1 MGLGVSGQKQ
11 QREIAGTAFFISL
24 LAATSLIILFSTAL
38 AGTETGEFCP
48 DCPDWT
54 NLDGWYAQKESYENS
69 MLSPSPAVFQNML
82 NSQAQAKSNPI
93 EETSA
98 DYPVASILT
107 RANLIESDRV
117 VLDVRS
123 IQEYQEGHIPGARN
137 LYWKDLQKDGVLD
150 PILAQ
155 EALGQAGIIASDRLL
170 IYGDSSDHGAPF
182 VFWALSYLGHE
193 DISLLDGGID
203 AALNAGLDLS
213 ANAPSIAPT
222 NYTSHVVPGLLVT
235 PESLDD
241 MLGLSDVSILDA
253 RDFSE
258 YGKNRITNEAM
269 PLSLDRIY
277 KDSGIKDASILEDL
291 FGSRLDES
299 GTAVVYGTPE
309 AYSLFFS
316 LRLMGYNATLLEGDW
331 WKETRWAVSNVK

>member
-1 MGLGVSGQKQ
+1 
-11 QREIAGTAFFISL
+11 
-24 LAATSLIILFSTAL
+24 
-38 AGTETGEFCP
+38 
-48 DCPDWT
+48 
-54 NLDGWYAQKESYENS
+54 
-69 MLSPSPAVFQNML
+69 
-82 NSQAQAKSNPI
+82 
-93 EETSA
+93 
-98 DYPVASILT
+98 
-107 RANLIESDRV
+107 
-117 VLDVRS
+117 
-123 IQEYQEGHIPGARN
+123 
-137 LYWKDLQKDGVLD
+137 
-150 PILAQ
+150 
-155 EALGQAGIIASDRLL
+155 
-170 IYGDSSDHGAPF
+170 
-182 VFWALSYLGHE
+182 
-193 DISLLDGGID
+193 
-203 AALNAGLDLS
+203 LDLS

>member
-11 QREIAGTAFFISL
+11 QRETAGSAFFISL
-24 LAATSLIILFSTAL
+24 LAATSLIILFGTAL

-54 NLDGWYAQKESYENS
+54 NLDGWYAQKESYDNS
-69 MLSPSPAVFQNML
+69 MLSPSPSVFQNMP
-82 NSQAQAKSNPI
+82 NSHGQAASNPI
-93 EETSA
+93 EERTD
-98 DYPVASILT
+98 DYPAASILT

-155 EALGQAGIIASDRLL
+155 EALGRAGIIASDRLL

-193 DISLLDGGID
+193 DVSLLDGGID
-203 AALNAGLDLS
+203 ATLSAGLDLS
-213 ANAPSIAPT
+213 ANAPSPAPT
-222 NYTSHVVPGLLVT
+222 NYTSHIVPGLLVT
-235 PESLDD
+235 PENLDG
-241 MLGLSDVSILDA
+241 MLERSDIDILDS

-258 YGKNRITNEAM
+258 YGQDRITNGAIS
-269 PLSLDRIY
+269 LSLDKIY
-277 KDSGIKDASILEDL
+277 KDSEIKDADTLEDL
-291 FGSRLDES
+291 FGRRLDES

-316 LRLMGYNATLLEGDW
+316 LRLMGYNATMLVGDW